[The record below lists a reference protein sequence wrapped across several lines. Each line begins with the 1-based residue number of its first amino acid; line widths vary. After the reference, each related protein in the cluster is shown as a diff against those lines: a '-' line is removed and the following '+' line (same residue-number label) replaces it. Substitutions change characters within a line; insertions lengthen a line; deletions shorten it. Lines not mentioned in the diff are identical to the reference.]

1 MVVDTGIHAFGF
13 VTLTF
18 SGSFFLSLLVMA
30 VCVSPFFSLLVTSVC
45 VFVCM
50 CVSV

>member
-18 SGSFFLSLLVMA
+18 SVSFFLSLLVM
-30 VCVSPFFSLLVTSVC
+30 SVC
-45 VFVCM
+45 VFVWM
-50 CVSV
+50 SVSI